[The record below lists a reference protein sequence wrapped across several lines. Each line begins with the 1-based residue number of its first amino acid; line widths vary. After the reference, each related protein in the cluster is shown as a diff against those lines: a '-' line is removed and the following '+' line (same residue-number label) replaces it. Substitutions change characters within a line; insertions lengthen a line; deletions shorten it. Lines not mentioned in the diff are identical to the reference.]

1 MSPDRGGTLGFMAVM
16 TDAQEP
22 LHLLSV
28 DEYHRMIEVGILTDE
43 DKVELLD
50 GAIFEMSP
58 EGPPHALVIA
68 RLARFVIAALLDD
81 PSLLV
86 RVGSPV
92 TLRPRSEP
100 EPDIAVVDTADAT
113 WRAHPQRAHLL
124 IEVAHS
130 SLRKD
135 RTRKARIYA
144 TAGVPEYW
152 VVDLGGLCVH
162 VHRAPSAERYVTVE
176 TVRPPQALK
185 AQALELP
192 PLALDELLSES

>member
-1 MSPDRGGTLGFMAVM
+1 MAVM

-28 DEYHRMIEVGILTDE
+28 EDYHRMIEVGILTDE

-68 RLARFVIAALLDD
+68 RLARFLIGALLDD

-86 RVGSPV
+86 RIGSPV
-92 TLRPRSEP
+92 TLPPRSEP
-100 EPDIAVVDTADAT
+100 QPDFAVVDTADAT
-113 WRAHPQRAHLL
+113 WRAHPERAHLL
-124 IEVAHS
+124 VEVAHS

-144 TAGVPEYW
+144 TAGIPEYW
-152 VVDLGGLCVH
+152 IVDLIGLCVH
-162 VHRAPSAERYVTVE
+162 VHREPSGESYAAVA
-176 TVRPPQALK
+176 TVRAPQAVQ
-185 AQALELP
+185 AQAVALP
-192 PLALDELLSES
+192 PLSLDELLSES